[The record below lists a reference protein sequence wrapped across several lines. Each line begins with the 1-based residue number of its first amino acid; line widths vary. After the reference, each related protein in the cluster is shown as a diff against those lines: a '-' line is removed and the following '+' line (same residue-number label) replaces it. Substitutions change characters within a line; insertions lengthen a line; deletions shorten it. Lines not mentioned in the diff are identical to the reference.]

1 MKTVL
6 AAVSFTLITALSGV
20 SATYAASFNDQSAV
34 SNAAASAQ
42 TGPQDLRRVPV
53 VQGFNQQSYHAA
65 AALTPITRA
74 GQAPAIAGA
83 HCNLAPRFGF
93 QNSTSFA
100 SC

>member
-20 SATYAASFNDQSAV
+20 SATHAAGFNDQSAV

-42 TGPQDLRRVPV
+42 TEPQDLRRVPV
-53 VQGFNQQSYHAA
+53 VQGFNQQSHHAA

>member
-1 MKTVL
+1 MKTAL
-6 AAVSFTLITALSGV
+6 AAASFTLMVALSGV
-20 SATYAASFNDQSAV
+20 SVTHAAGFNDQSVV

-42 TGPQDLRRVPV
+42 TGPQDLRHVPV
-53 VQGFNQQSYHAA
+53 VQGFNQQSHHAA
-65 AALTPITRA
+65 AALTPITGA
-74 GQAPAIAGA
+74 DQAPAIAGA